1 MQLLRGVHRL
11 RLIPLLFYI
20 QVVERY
26 LDGEGFGVEE
36 IILMTLL
43 IHFLAFL
50 LLFLLKKV
58 LIRLILAQLNFLFI
72 HINLLFVKLVP
83 LDQGHFFWLFF
94 NLNLLLQ
101 SNSLQK
107 LQEDFDGIFFVL
119 IPNLRPHHLTR
130 PLLSGLRPRILRT
143 HIACEFVD
151 GVLAVEEHILIR
163 KPTIP
168 ATLSPLKIRIG
179 LPLPAGFAAVADTY
193 RLLPLIQRAK

>member
-1 MQLLRGVHRL
+1 MQILRGVHRL
-11 RLIPLLFYI
+11 HLITLLFYI

-94 NLNLLLQ
+94 NLNLLLEA
-101 SNSLQK
+101 NGLQK

-119 IPNLRPHHLTR
+119 TSDLTTSLALYSVASDLVYCGLISLVSLWMVYWRLRST
-130 PLLSGLRPRILRT
+130 
-143 HIACEFVD
+143 F
-151 GVLAVEEHILIR
+151 
-163 KPTIP
+163 
-168 ATLSPLKIRIG
+168 
-179 LPLPAGFAAVADTY
+179 
-193 RLLPLIQRAK
+193 